1 MGASESIP
9 LKALPHSSSDML
21 RNHEIRD
28 KYNKSSG
35 WLQKVTPGSRE
46 ADPTS
51 VKNRDPVMS
60 RSKIRRIRQE
70 NVLVAPK
77 MIIEKREAVSTCST
91 FTADS
96 DSDSLGFAN
105 SRDESCFYRVF
116 PKSVQD
122 GVNKRT
128 NDHFSPDHYVPS
140 QVRHRKAHPMPPKF
154 ITTRFHHHRAI
165 PKISSRRLP
174 RAKASAKHV
183 SHAKP
188 SMCKSNVIARN
199 IPKER
204 SERPRH
210 TGGPRLSEN
219 QHSIAIH
226 NRLQF
231 LHIHS
236 ETKDSSTSSPSECSF
251 QGDVQSR
258 EDSSLPATPP
268 PDPTCN
274 RESRKVF
281 IDKLSTKERQERA
294 LLNRVCA
301 AVLNHESQNPGK
313 DIAPDCPNSYLSS
326 DLSRGNTFRS
336 TNQKY
341 IVNKVQGAV
350 NDAHVHHKAPQHHGE
365 KTNGTSNV
373 SVLSKSESDSLSDSH
388 HSRNSAA
395 VDCPP
400 RRRIASNDGT
410 VILSDEEDAFHG
422 HMREK
427 MYSRATWNMY
437 DRITRARAIKV
448 QTSITGNRVPNHAS
462 MLQHGD
468 SDVASCTDIASLYPA
483 TNGPTIVRDLSNGAL
498 FSLEMND

>member
-21 RNHEIRD
+21 SNHEIRD
-28 KYNKSSG
+28 NYKSSG
-35 WLQKVTPGSRE
+35 WLQKFTPGSRE

-51 VKNRDPVMS
+51 VKSRDPVMS
-60 RSKIRRIRQE
+60 RSKNRRTRQE
-70 NVLVAPK
+70 NALVAPK

-105 SRDESCFYRVF
+105 SRDDSCFHRVF

-128 NDHFSPDHYVPS
+128 NNHFSPDHCVPS

-174 RAKASAKHV
+174 RAKPSTKLV
-183 SHAKP
+183 S
-188 SMCKSNVIARN
+188 RN
-199 IPKER
+199 IPKEQ

-251 QGDVQSR
+251 QGDVQFR

-274 RESRKVF
+274 REGRKEF

-301 AVLNHESQNPGK
+301 AVLNHKSQNPGK
-313 DIAPDCPNSYLSS
+313 DIAPDCPNSYLPN
-326 DLSRGNTFRS
+326 DLSRRNTFRS

-341 IVNKVQGAV
+341 IVNKVQGAG
-350 NDAHVHHKAPQHHGE
+350 NDGHVHHTASQHHGE
-365 KTNGTSNV
+365 KTNCTSNG
-373 SVLSKSESDSLSDSH
+373 SVLSKSDSSSLSDSH

-437 DRITRARAIKV
+437 DRITKARAIKV
-448 QTSITGNRVPNHAS
+448 QTSLTNNRVPNPVS

-468 SDVASCTDIASLYPA
+468 SDVASCTDIAALYPA
-483 TNGPTIVRDLSNGAL
+483 TNDPTIVRDLSNGAL
-498 FSLEMND
+498 FPLEMND